1 MSATYR
7 AVRTAVRF
15 AFATIVITAMG
26 LGAITAAFVAGA
38 IASRILP

>member
-7 AVRTAVRF
+7 AVRAAVRF
-15 AFATIVITAMG
+15 AFAALVITAMG
-26 LGAITAAFVAGA
+26 LGAVAAAFTAGA